1 MHDLELARLL
11 HADRER
17 ELARDLRV
25 RAFKEAQ
32 LPCADEAFVPPP
44 ADRPGR
50 ISHAVRIL
58 PTLPGVRRQA

>member
-32 LPCADEAFVPPP
+32 APCADDPFVPPP
-44 ADRPGR
+44 ADQPGR
-50 ISHAVRIL
+50 IGHAI
-58 PTLPGVRRQA
+58 PFFPSRRREA